1 MVLGNRISPFQIKS
15 YNINA
20 LPLGQIQKAG
30 YVDLLGQ
37 RLSDSIKRIK
47 LLQNSKQW
55 DNKLTI
61 IREDLVERCPVIPR
75 EKQEESRS
83 EIGPMAL
90 HVYRAM
96 DMNN

>member
-61 IREDLVERCPVIPR
+61 IREDLMERCPVISR
-75 EKQEESRS
+75 ENKREADQKLDPWPYMSTEQW
-83 EIGPMAL
+83 I
-90 HVYRAM
+90 
-96 DMNN
+96 